1 MNQIAQ
7 KLKQGTLTTQKVLEA
22 ISTEESQELF
32 NLIAEDKNSY
42 DVVESGIMTRK
53 QYYLRLGKLVKLD
66 LIKRVGKRYAL
77 TTFGYVVYET
87 QLTLVMVITSYNAV
101 NSLKNRKTLTLN
113 EKSNDVPVSRSHL
126 LAVYYDIS
134 LHNWNL

>member
-1 MNQIAQ
+1 M
-7 KLKQGTLTTQKVLEA
+7 KEGTLTTQKVLEA

-32 NLIAEDKNSY
+32 NMIAEDKDSY

-66 LIKRVGKRYAL
+66 LIKRVGKRYTL

-87 QLTLVMVITSYNAV
+87 QLTLVMVITSYDPV
-101 NSLKNRKTLTLN
+101 NSADSL
-113 EKSNDVPVSRSHL
+113 P
-126 LAVYYDIS
+126 LAS
-134 LHNWNL
+134 MRQ